1 MGTDLL
7 SATAILFDLP
17 NMLICLFLVLVFSIK
32 LRIPKN
38 YALLLSASCFVPFL
52 LNGVLFPA
60 TYLGDQFRY
69 WRAVNEIRA
78 FQPLTDDGGTVGY
91 ASYLL
96 ALIPIPFNETVRS
109 LGFFNKFLYLSIIF
123 FLIYKK
129 FITHASMLFMVFYT
143 SLVLYTSLSLR
154 DTVILSF
161 MILSFFAITRGYL
174 LYSLTLATPL
184 LFIKFQNYFIQIIF
198 IATYYLFAVRKNG
211 ISAKNSILVFSGLWL
226 ALIAIAPIAIP
237 EINHYRAAMYVED
250 GGDAKDIEF
259 ISGVS
264 DFIATGLISGFY
276 FLVKPFPWEAR
287 NILQLIQSLE
297 NILVLWFA
305 TWVTIKCLK
314 HDQKRALFWILF
326 LLAAALIYGLVVF
339 NYGTAARY
347 RFPFFVIYI
356 LFITYDTFHNK
367 YSSPPTHRLFKK
379 FPPR

>member
-7 SATAILFDLP
+7 STTAILLDLP

-38 YALLLSASCFVPFL
+38 YALLLSALCLVPFF

-78 FQPLTDDGGTVGY
+78 FQPLTDGGNVGY

-96 ALIPIPFNETVRS
+96 ALIPLPLNETVRS
-109 LGFFNKFLYLSIIF
+109 LGFFNKFLYLIIIF
-123 FLIYKK
+123 FLIQKR

-143 SLVLYTSLSLR
+143 SLILYTSLSLR
-154 DTVILSF
+154 DTLILFF
-161 MILSFFAITRGYL
+161 MIFSFFALTRGYL
-174 LYSLTLATPL
+174 FYSLILATPL
-184 LFIKFQNYFIQIIF
+184 FFIKFQNYFIQIIF

-226 ALIAIAPIAIP
+226 TLIAIAPIAIP

-250 GGDAKDIEF
+250 GGDANDIKL
-259 ISGVS
+259 ISGIG
-264 DFIATGLISGFY
+264 DFIVTGLISGFY
-276 FLVKPFPWEAR
+276 FLVKPLPWEAK

-297 NILVLWFA
+297 NIFVLWFVS
-305 TWVTIKCLK
+305 WVTLKCLK
-314 HDQKRALFWILF
+314 HDKKRALFWILF
-326 LLAAALIYGLVVF
+326 LLASSLIYGLVVF

-347 RFPFFVIYI
+347 RFPFLVIYI

-367 YSSPPTHRLFKK
+367 YSSPPTHRLFNK
-379 FPPR
+379 FPSR